1 MDVILANIAVWG
13 LLFALLN
20 LFIVVEK
27 YLRDPDKP
35 QAMKFLVAIGAV
47 VLVSYAFAIA
57 VLVCSCCLAGRK
69 RCLRNKGHFP
79 VPTLPKP

>member
-1 MDVILANIAVWG
+1 MPVMDVILANIAVWG
-13 LLFALLN
+13 LFFALLN

-35 QAMKFLVAIGAV
+35 QAMKFVVAIGAV

-57 VLVCSCCLAGRK
+57 VLALFLLFGGAE
-69 RCLRNKGHFP
+69 
-79 VPTLPKP
+79 TAAME

>member
-20 LFIVVEK
+20 LFIAVEK
-27 YLRDPDKP
+27 YLQDPSKP
-35 QAMKFLVAIGAV
+35 QAMKFMVAIGAA

-57 VLVCSCCLAGRK
+57 VLALFLLFDGADRAPMG
-69 RCLRNKGHFP
+69 
-79 VPTLPKP
+79 

>member
-35 QAMKFLVAIGAV
+35 QAMKFVVAIGAV

-57 VLVCSCCLAGRK
+57 VLALFLLFGEAETM
-69 RCLRNKGHFP
+69 
-79 VPTLPKP
+79 PTE